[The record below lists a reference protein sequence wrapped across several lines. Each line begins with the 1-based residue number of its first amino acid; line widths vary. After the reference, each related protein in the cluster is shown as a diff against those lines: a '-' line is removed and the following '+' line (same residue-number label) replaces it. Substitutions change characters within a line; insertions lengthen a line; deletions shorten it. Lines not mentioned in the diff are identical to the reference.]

1 MAVNLS
7 KNNLCINQII
17 EQKNEK
23 ITIESDEIVP
33 DIKPDV
39 LSIISSSG
47 NICLHKKEVQD
58 GKVRIEG
65 TVNAYVV
72 YIADDENS
80 SMRAINANI
89 DFSKNIEMKDLKSSM
104 QLECTTDLTELE
116 CKIINGRKISLKANI
131 QMNLTAYS
139 NENVEYVDNIENKK
153 DMQLLNEKI
162 NINSLI
168 GNGSTK
174 VYAKDTVSIDNV
186 DNLSEIM
193 KVEIRLENKENKVSY
208 NKILTKADSV
218 FKIMYLTDDGRINSV
233 MATIPVMGFIDMK
246 DINEDSICDVTY
258 ELKNI
263 IIKPNNVEEHS
274 VYVEAEFE
282 IFCAIYKKQE
292 INIIQD
298 MYSRTMDVKYT
309 QRTIKVI
316 KDKEEISEVFNLRK
330 QERIDEVRQN
340 KIYDVEVK
348 PRIISSQ
355 MENGKIIYQ
364 GEISLTFIYG
374 QEGTTRINIKNLVE
388 PFEFTVTSNS
398 IAKKMR
404 IDTSIEIAKKD
415 FVVMADSTIDI
426 KVDLNFILNI
436 VKESSINLIESV
448 TESEKKDRES
458 FSIIVYYARVGDTLW
473 KIAKKFGSTVDEIVK
488 VNGIENPDVIMPGE
502 QLFIPR

>member
-193 KVEIRLENKENKVSY
+193 KVEIRLENKENKVS
-208 NKILTKADSV
+208 
-218 FKIMYLTDDGRINSV
+218 
-233 MATIPVMGFIDMK
+233 
-246 DINEDSICDVTY
+246 
-258 ELKNI
+258 
-263 IIKPNNVEEHS
+263 
-274 VYVEAEFE
+274 
-282 IFCAIYKKQE
+282 
-292 INIIQD
+292 
-298 MYSRTMDVKYT
+298 
-309 QRTIKVI
+309 
-316 KDKEEISEVFNLRK
+316 
-330 QERIDEVRQN
+330 
-340 KIYDVEVK
+340 
-348 PRIISSQ
+348 
-355 MENGKIIYQ
+355 
-364 GEISLTFIYG
+364 
-374 QEGTTRINIKNLVE
+374 
-388 PFEFTVTSNS
+388 
-398 IAKKMR
+398 
-404 IDTSIEIAKKD
+404 
-415 FVVMADSTIDI
+415 
-426 KVDLNFILNI
+426 
-436 VKESSINLIESV
+436 
-448 TESEKKDRES
+448 
-458 FSIIVYYARVGDTLW
+458 
-473 KIAKKFGSTVDEIVK
+473 
-488 VNGIENPDVIMPGE
+488 
-502 QLFIPR
+502 

>member
-131 QMNLTAYS
+131 QMSLTAYS

-193 KVEIRLENKENKVSY
+193 KVEIRLENKENK
-208 NKILTKADSV
+208 
-218 FKIMYLTDDGRINSV
+218 
-233 MATIPVMGFIDMK
+233 
-246 DINEDSICDVTY
+246 
-258 ELKNI
+258 
-263 IIKPNNVEEHS
+263 
-274 VYVEAEFE
+274 
-282 IFCAIYKKQE
+282 AI
-292 INIIQD
+292 
-298 MYSRTMDVKYT
+298 
-309 QRTIKVI
+309 
-316 KDKEEISEVFNLRK
+316 
-330 QERIDEVRQN
+330 
-340 KIYDVEVK
+340 
-348 PRIISSQ
+348 
-355 MENGKIIYQ
+355 
-364 GEISLTFIYG
+364 
-374 QEGTTRINIKNLVE
+374 TR
-388 PFEFTVTSNS
+388 F
-398 IAKKMR
+398 
-404 IDTSIEIAKKD
+404 
-415 FVVMADSTIDI
+415 
-426 KVDLNFILNI
+426 
-436 VKESSINLIESV
+436 
-448 TESEKKDRES
+448 
-458 FSIIVYYARVGDTLW
+458 
-473 KIAKKFGSTVDEIVK
+473 
-488 VNGIENPDVIMPGE
+488 
-502 QLFIPR
+502 

>member
-1 MAVNLS
+1 MLLDN
-7 KNNLCINQII
+7 I
-17 EQKNEK
+17 K
-23 ITIESDEIVP
+23 I
-33 DIKPDV
+33 
-39 LSIISSSG
+39 
-47 NICLHKKEVQD
+47 
-58 GKVRIEG
+58 
-65 TVNAYVV
+65 
-72 YIADDENS
+72 
-80 SMRAINANI
+80 
-89 DFSKNIEMKDLKSSM
+89 
-104 QLECTTDLTELE
+104 
-116 CKIINGRKISLKANI
+116 
-131 QMNLTAYS
+131 YS
-139 NENVEYVDNIENKK
+139 NEDVEIVNNITNVDDIQTLQKEFCV
-153 DMQLLNEKI
+153 
-162 NINSLI
+162 NSLI
-168 GNGSTK
+168 GNGKTT
-174 VYAKDTVSIDNV
+174 VYAKDTLNIEQTDELAEILKVDINLIDK
-186 DNLSEIM
+186 DI
-193 KVEIRLENKENKVSY
+193 KISY
-208 NKILTKADSV
+208 NKVLAKAEAEI
-218 FKIMYLTDDGRINSV
+218 KIMYLTDDGRINSV

-263 IIKPNNVEEHS
+263 IIKPNNVEDHS

-282 IFCAIYKKQE
+282 IFCAVYKKQE

-330 QERIDEVRQN
+330 QERIDEVKQN

-364 GEISLTFIYG
+364 GEVSLTFIYG

-426 KVDLNFILNI
+426 KVDLNFRLNI

>member
-193 KVEIRLENKENKVSY
+193 KVEIRLENK
-208 NKILTKADSV
+208 
-218 FKIMYLTDDGRINSV
+218 
-233 MATIPVMGFIDMK
+233 
-246 DINEDSICDVTY
+246 
-258 ELKNI
+258 
-263 IIKPNNVEEHS
+263 
-274 VYVEAEFE
+274 
-282 IFCAIYKKQE
+282 
-292 INIIQD
+292 
-298 MYSRTMDVKYT
+298 
-309 QRTIKVI
+309 
-316 KDKEEISEVFNLRK
+316 
-330 QERIDEVRQN
+330 
-340 KIYDVEVK
+340 
-348 PRIISSQ
+348 
-355 MENGKIIYQ
+355 
-364 GEISLTFIYG
+364 
-374 QEGTTRINIKNLVE
+374 
-388 PFEFTVTSNS
+388 
-398 IAKKMR
+398 
-404 IDTSIEIAKKD
+404 
-415 FVVMADSTIDI
+415 
-426 KVDLNFILNI
+426 
-436 VKESSINLIESV
+436 
-448 TESEKKDRES
+448 
-458 FSIIVYYARVGDTLW
+458 
-473 KIAKKFGSTVDEIVK
+473 
-488 VNGIENPDVIMPGE
+488 
-502 QLFIPR
+502 

>member
-89 DFSKNIEMKDLKSSM
+89 DFSKNIEMKELKSSM

-139 NENVEYVDNIENKK
+139 NENVEY
-153 DMQLLNEKI
+153 
-162 NINSLI
+162 
-168 GNGSTK
+168 
-174 VYAKDTVSIDNV
+174 V

-282 IFCAIYKKQE
+282 IFCAVYKKQE

-426 KVDLNFILNI
+426 KVDLNFRLNI

-458 FSIIVYYARVGDTLW
+458 FSIIVYYARVGDTL
-473 KIAKKFGSTVDEIVK
+473 D
-488 VNGIENPDVIMPGE
+488 
-502 QLFIPR
+502 LLLLL